1 MVTREPLGNL
11 EPLYGNVRRTAT
23 KGFSKFLILE
33 EQEKREKEEW
43 EGGSRQSAR
52 HWQTDEIRSH
62 EKLGDAWEK
71 RVRRRSS
78 SFRYWEGIRGES
90 VGMNR
95 IDNWTNELNPFAED
109 IVSCSNTVDRLSI
122 VTRSSIGPSET
133 GILSFII
140 NNLVYIHPSFSIFF
154 LFFLFHFIRIALKH
168 EFTQSSNYSI
178 S

>member
-33 EQEKREKEEW
+33 EQEEEKGEE

-52 HWQTDEIRSH
+52 HRQTDEIRSH

-78 SFRYWEGIRGES
+78 SFRY
-90 VGMNR
+90 
-95 IDNWTNELNPFAED
+95 
-109 IVSCSNTVDRLSI
+109 
-122 VTRSSIGPSET
+122 
-133 GILSFII
+133 
-140 NNLVYIHPSFSIFF
+140 
-154 LFFLFHFIRIALKH
+154 
-168 EFTQSSNYSI
+168 
-178 S
+178 